1 MAAGPPETHE
11 MTSVMPLQAIAVFD
25 IDGVIR
31 DVGGSYRRAL
41 ADTVESFTQGRYRPT
56 AAAIDDL
63 KAEGRWNNDWEA
75 SQELIYRYFETQGQP
90 RADLTLSYEALVDFF
105 QQRYRG
111 PHLDDPAQ
119 WTGYISQEPLLVSA
133 PYFEQL
139 TQAHVTWG
147 FFSGA
152 TRGSAAF
159 VLERRL
165 GLSAPL
171 LVAMHD
177 AAGKPDPTGC
187 LQVAEQLSGGKAD
200 IPVRY
205 VGDTVADM
213 HTVQQARQQRPT
225 ATWIGV
231 GILPP
236 HVVAADETYTINY
249 AAGLKA
255 AGASLVLPGLTAL
268 TPDRI
273 KQLINDFQGP

>member
-1 MAAGPPETHE
+1 MN
-11 MTSVMPLQAIAVFD
+11 SVMPLQAIAVFD

-56 AAAIDDL
+56 AEAIDEL
-63 KAEGRWNNDWEA
+63 KSEGRWNNDWEA

-105 QQRYRG
+105 QRRYRG
-111 PHLDDPAQ
+111 PNLEDPAQ
-119 WTGYISQEPLLVSA
+119 WKGYISQEPLLVSA

-139 TQAHVTWG
+139 TQAYIAWG

-152 TRGSAAF
+152 TRGSATF

-165 GLSAPL
+165 GLSEPL

-177 AAGKPDPTGC
+177 APGKPDPTGF
-187 LQVAEQLSGGKAD
+187 LQVADQLSAGNPD
-200 IPVRY
+200 IPVLY
-205 VGDTVADM
+205 IGDTVADM
-213 HTVQQARQQRPT
+213 HTVQQARQQRPA
-225 ATWIGV
+225 ATWLGV

-236 HVVAADETYTINY
+236 HVVAADGTYAANY
-249 AAGLKA
+249 AAGLMT
-255 AGASLVLPGLTAL
+255 AGASLVLPGLTDL

-273 KQLINDFQGP
+273 ERLIHELPPD